1 MKKSDDVY
9 RRQIIDAV
17 AKIERFVVG
26 LDRDAFLASEVVQS
40 AVIMQL
46 AVIGELSKRLS
57 AEFKKCVSLPWKQ
70 IAGFRDRA
78 VHDYYQLDL
87 EYVWLTIQ
95 DDLPLLRNAL
105 ERPAAGE

>member
-1 MKKSDDVY
+1 MKKFDDVY
-9 RRQIIDAV
+9 RRQIVDAT
-17 AKIERFVVG
+17 AKIERFVAG
-26 LDRDAFLASEVVQS
+26 LDKGAFFASEVVQS

-57 AEFKKCVSLPWKQ
+57 DEFKERVSLPWRQ

-95 DDLPLLRNAL
+95 DDLPLLKSAL
-105 ERPAAGE
+105 ERPAGE

>member
-9 RRQIIDAV
+9 RRQIVDAV
-17 AKIERFVVG
+17 AKIERFVAG
-26 LDRDAFLASEVVQS
+26 LDRNAFLASEVVQS

-57 AEFKKCVSLPWKQ
+57 NEFKKRVFLPWKQ

-78 VHDYYQLDL
+78 VHDYY
-87 EYVWLTIQ
+87 
-95 DDLPLLRNAL
+95 
-105 ERPAAGE
+105 

>member
-1 MKKSDDVY
+1 MKKFDDVY
-9 RRQIIDAV
+9 RRQLVDAT
-17 AKIERFVVG
+17 AKIERFVAG
-26 LDRDAFLASEVVQS
+26 LDKDAFFASEVVQS

-57 AEFKKCVSLPWKQ
+57 DEFKERVSLPWRQ

-78 VHDYYQLDL
+78 VHDYYELDL

-95 DDLPLLRNAL
+95 DDLPLLKNAL
-105 ERPAAGE
+105 ERPAGE

>member
-9 RRQIIDAV
+9 RRQILDAW
-17 AKIERFVVG
+17 AKIERFVAG
-26 LDRDAFLASEVVQS
+26 LDKSAFLSSEVVQS

-46 AVIGELSKRLS
+46 AVIGELSKRFS
-57 AEFKKCVSLPWKQ
+57 TVFKQRIPLPWKQ

-87 EYVWLTIQ
+87 EFVWLTIQ
-95 DDLPLLRNAL
+95 DDLPVLKNAL
-105 ERPAAGE
+105 EQPIAE

>member
-9 RRQIIDAV
+9 KRQIIDAV
-17 AKIERFVVG
+17 AK
-26 LDRDAFLASEVVQS
+26 DRALCGGPRQGRILACEVVQS

-57 AEFKKCVSLPWKQ
+57 DEFKKCVSLPWKQ

-95 DDLPLLRNAL
+95 DDLPC
-105 ERPAAGE
+105 

>member
-9 RRQIIDAV
+9 RLQILDAV
-17 AKIERFVVG
+17 TKIERFIG
-26 LDRDAFLASEVVQS
+26 SLDRDAFLGTEVVQS

-57 AEFKKCVSLPWKQ
+57 EDFKDSVPLPWKQ

-78 VHDYYQLDL
+78 VHDYFQLDL
-87 EYVWLTIQ
+87 ESVWLTIQ
-95 DDLPLLRNAL
+95 DDLPSLKTAL
-105 ERPAAGE
+105 ERPPA